1 MPSPHLQHPYLM
13 PGPYFCAAPAAGRF
27 GIPNRL
33 LAPNSMY
40 GFPPSPVS
48 MLCPPQLPVFQQQG
62 LQTMVDP
69 QSDGS
74 HRIQREP
81 ENPVEQHSRICGQE
95 DGNSLGESPRQ
106 FSVINYATN
115 TGNSSRPTTHRG
127 SMGYTSEGES
137 VAEEEETID
146 VEQESP
152 ENLQPQVALIHSN
165 TAAQQRCH
173 HIQIAA
179 GTLVSPTG
187 HAQLQSHSV
196 DCGDESVTC
205 CRGSKNCPDFATA
218 SSSRSRT
225 STSADSDQNH
235 CSKNFQHV
243 YPPKL
248 LKTADVRGSILAAPS
263 NLQAS
268 AYLPQKLPN
277 PPLLKTAENDLVSR
291 VMENIRPQRERVSK
305 RVSDNALQKYSKPF
319 TLEKKTPLRRVS
331 NTQGHQPT
339 CIVCS

>member
-137 VAEEEETID
+137 VAEEDETID

-173 HIQIAA
+173 HIH
-179 GTLVSPTG
+179 L
-187 HAQLQSHSV
+187 
-196 DCGDESVTC
+196 
-205 CRGSKNCPDFATA
+205 
-218 SSSRSRT
+218 
-225 STSADSDQNH
+225 
-235 CSKNFQHV
+235 
-243 YPPKL
+243 KL
-248 LKTADVRGSILAAPS
+248 LDVRHIKFKSIPD
-263 NLQAS
+263 
-268 AYLPQKLPN
+268 KL
-277 PPLLKTAENDLVSR
+277 
-291 VMENIRPQRERVSK
+291 
-305 RVSDNALQKYSKPF
+305 
-319 TLEKKTPLRRVS
+319 LRF
-331 NTQGHQPT
+331 
-339 CIVCS
+339 